1 MTDLDRCVVCR
12 NMEILPSQAYSAA
25 GAQALMWVVY
35 VLTNSGLG
43 TLLPGRDAPVTLI
56 VHCAEGGPLCWEF

>member
-25 GAQALMWVVY
+25 GAPALMLAVY
-35 VLTNSGLG
+35 VLTNLGLR

-56 VHCAEGGPLCWEF
+56 MGCAEGGPLC